1 VTPAGVISCCCVI
14 SSIACVSEV
23 SVIAAAWR
31 ELQAEALVLR
41 LLDAEQTDLQASSLR
56 CQLKA
61 ARFPV
66 HRDLTGFDWSK
77 TPLEAHHM
85 QELAKG
91 RYLDTA

>member
-1 VTPAGVISCCCVI
+1 LPPHGANCRQKRAHKTN
-14 SSIACVSEV
+14 SI
-23 SVIAAAWR
+23 
-31 ELQAEALVLR
+31 EALVLR